1 MNTQP
6 LLVFRTARLV
16 VMALAIGSLVA
27 QAEPKIAVVNL
38 KTVFDGYYKTKQSDS
53 LIKERQVDF
62 EKDKKKMEDDYK
74 KANEEYKRLNDSA
87 IDPAVSQ
94 EERDKR
100 KKDAESKLLEIREI
114 DQSYRQF
121 ETDFRTKISDQIGRM
136 RDKILQDIREL
147 VNSKAKAGSYTLIVD
162 AAAQSADRTPVVLY
176 TVGSPDLTD
185 EVLKELNDKAPPG
198 ALTPEKPADK
208 KDAPKEEKKD
218 GKN

>member
-1 MNTQP
+1 MNTHP
-6 LLVFRTARLV
+6 LVLLRTAVLAA
-16 VMALAIGSLVA
+16 MALALGSLLA

-38 KTVFDGYYKTKQSDS
+38 KTVFDGYYKTKQSDA
-53 LIKERQVDF
+53 IVKDRQTDY

-74 KANEEYKRLNDSA
+74 KANEEYKKLNDSA
-87 IDPAVSQ
+87 VDPAVSQ

-121 ETDFRTKISDQIGRM
+121 DADFRAKISDQIGRM
-136 RDKILQDIREL
+136 REKILQDIREV
-147 VNSKAKAGSYTLIVD
+147 VNTKAKTGSYTLVVD
-162 AAAQSADRTPVVLY
+162 TAAQSSDRTPVILY
-176 TVGSPDLTD
+176 TAGSPDLTD
-185 EVLKELNDKAPPG
+185 DVLKDLNDKAPPG

>member
-16 VMALAIGSLVA
+16 VMALAICSLVA

-87 IDPAVSQ
+87 TDQAVSQ

-185 EVLKELNDKAPPG
+185 EILKELNDKAPPG